1 MIDSALLLLRNELA
15 YFIATDKSES
25 GIEIDLR
32 NIAFLETDKDELLK
46 NKIVIS
52 LVNIEEE
59 STLKN
64 SLPYVPT
71 LNGGYEYR
79 SPPTHLNLYLLIT
92 SNLNVITESP
102 TENSYIRSL
111 RGLSYVIEFFQY
123 RNGFTLANS
132 LSNNDKPSKET
143 ERNEIKLF
151 ADLYTLT
158 FEQINH
164 LWGSLGG
171 RQVPFAMYKVRL
183 VSIQNRNAGQGVPLI
198 EEIQSQVR
206 KMN

>member
-1 MIDSALLLLRNELA
+1 MIHSALLLLRNELA
-15 YFIATDKSES
+15 SFIATDKGVS
-25 GIEIDLR
+25 GIEVDLR
-32 NIAFLETDKDELLK
+32 NIAFLETEKDEPLRDR
-46 NKIVIS
+46 IIIS

-59 STLKN
+59 SALRN
-64 SLPYVPT
+64 SLPYLPNI
-71 LNGGYEYR
+71 NGGYEYR
-79 SPPTHLNLYLLIT
+79 SPPTHLNLYILIT
-92 SNLNVITESP
+92 SNLTVSSET
-102 TENSYIRSL
+102 TADNSYIKSL

-123 RNGFTLANS
+123 RSSFTLSNS
-132 LSNNDKPSKET
+132 LSNTGVSGAEDDLV
-143 ERNEIKLF
+143 EIKLF

-171 RQVPFAMYKVRL
+171 RQIPFAMYKVRF
-183 VSIQNRNAGQGVPLI
+183 VSIQNRNAGLEVPLI